1 MLIGQDGVSGLAIPP
16 SLVETRGMALP
27 PWKKVLVVDLGFL
40 GDTIHSIPALRALA
54 QAGARVD
61 VVTTTVGSEILALLP
76 EIYQIW
82 KIHLQKPSPPFW
94 KSFSQLRSLRGEK
107 YDAAMTWVGSE
118 RNLFYVGWSG
128 ARDRIARITGKSSW
142 LAGLGLTQRVD
153 GTDRAAP
160 VFEQRLE
167 FLRKLGWSG
176 KDSGWNFK
184 IHSLERFKNK
194 LPAKKPYLHLSVNA
208 ASSPLNE
215 WPLDDWAEVLQ
226 QIWKKEPKL
235 EVLATGA
242 GSERERARLTD
253 LASLVRDDRLKIIL
267 ERIPIDFLA
276 SALQEAE
283 LHLGLDSGVLHLA
296 VALGKPTV
304 AIFRDSVGRP
314 GWAPRGSK
322 HRVLLRDCACNQTGN
337 ISCEGGRALC
347 LSKITPAEVAEST
360 LALLSHSHQS

>member
-1 MLIGQDGVSGLAIPP
+1 
-16 SLVETRGMALP
+16 MALP
-27 PWKKVLVVDLGFL
+27 LWKKVLVVDLGFL
-40 GDTIHSIPALRALA
+40 GDTIHSIPALRVLA
-54 QAGARVD
+54 QSGAQVD
-61 VVTTTVGSEILALLP
+61 VVTTTVGGETLALVP
-76 EIYQIW
+76 EIHQIW

-94 KSFSQLRSLRGEK
+94 KSFSQLRSLRREK
-107 YDAAMTWVGSE
+107 YDASITWVGSE

-128 ARDRIARITGKSSW
+128 ARHRIARITGKSSW
-142 LAGLGLTQRVD
+142 LARLGLTQRVN

-176 KDSGWNFK
+176 NDPGWSFK
-184 IHSLERFKNK
+184 NPSLEQFKNK
-194 LPAKKPYLHLSVNA
+194 RLAKKPYLHLSVNA
-208 ASSPLNE
+208 ASTPLNE

-226 QIWKKEPKL
+226 QIWKKEPNL

-242 GSERERARLTD
+242 GSERERARLSD
-253 LASLVRDDRLKIIL
+253 LAALVRDDRFKARL
-267 ERIPIDFLA
+267 ERVPIDFLA
-276 SALQEAE
+276 SVLQEAE

-296 VALGKPTV
+296 MALGKPTV

-322 HRVLLRDCACNQTGN
+322 HRVLLRNCACNQTGN

-347 LSKITPAEVAEST
+347 LSKITPQEVAEST
-360 LALLSHSHQS
+360 LALLSRSHQS